1 MQPENQFHTKV
12 LLILGNS
19 EVISERYTL
28 YKKRIQGILRRLEQQ
43 RIDLSIS
50 LLNGP
55 QFEISKDF
63 NSFTSFYEI
72 DFSSQFDS
80 IVCLHTF
87 DSSRTLD
94 VFNKI
99 TALLRKSGR
108 LHVFNI
114 FSNEDNLREDHNVTP
129 LNNIKNLALTQG
141 YELDRILIKARD
153 EQATFKEQNI
163 QDLLNYS
170 SESEYFEFAKLF
182 FPRLD
187 NQSSFYHLVFS
198 KKLITEDH
206 LQYINESN
214 LVSFEV
220 LFEQSFGHKL
230 TESLWHYKYSNGAG
244 FSLGL
249 FRSKNTTAPENLIA
263 HYGGIK
269 REILFFGK
277 PKLALQIGDVMVDS
291 SKIKSLSRRG
301 PFFNIATTFLDQH
314 IGFTREALVGFGFP
328 NLKAM
333 KVASLIGIYQEVDQF
348 MEISWPVSAKRFLMY
363 SCFSLNKDNWQKYE
377 FKINQLWRGMSN
389 DLVNA
394 IVGVRSSGY
403 LYRRFLDRPGKQYKC
418 FLVMNRFTKSPT
430 AMLVLTVD
438 GYRCELIDLVVPFSN
453 VSVAI
458 SIARYLAYEFSSKNL
473 FLKITK
479 SFSQLFNTPLSTT
492 QELDIKIPAN
502 SWTRGPDIKSMQNSW
517 WLTSGD
523 MDFV

>member
-1 MQPENQFHTKV
+1 MQPENQFHKKV
-12 LLILGNS
+12 LLIVGNV
-19 EVISERYTL
+19 EKIAERHPL
-28 YKKRIQGILRRLEQQ
+28 YKKKIQALLRRLEQQ

-50 LLNGP
+50 FLNGT

-63 NSFTSFYEI
+63 NSFTSMNEI

-80 IVCLHTF
+80 VVCLHTF
-87 DSSRTLD
+87 NSTRTLD

-99 TALLRKSGR
+99 TALLRQSGD

-114 FSNEDNLREDHNVTP
+114 FSNEDDLTEDPKVTP
-129 LNNIKNLALTQG
+129 LNNLKNLALTQG
-141 YELDRILIKARD
+141 YELDRILTQARD
-153 EQATFKEQNI
+153 EHAAIEEQNI
-163 QDLLNYS
+163 PDLLNDS
-170 SESEYFEFAKLF
+170 CESEYLEFARLF
-182 FPRLD
+182 FSSRD
-187 NQSSFYHLVFS
+187 DQSSFYHLVFS
-198 KKLITEDH
+198 KKLIAEDH

-214 LVSFEV
+214 MVSFEV
-220 LFEQSFGHKL
+220 LFEQSFNHKI
-230 TESLWHYKYSNGAG
+230 TENLWHYKYANGAG

-249 FRSKNTTAPENLIA
+249 FRSKKTDAPETLIA

-277 PKLALQIGDVMVDS
+277 PKLALQIGDVMVDT

-314 IGFTREALVGFGFP
+314 IGFSREALLGFGFP

-348 MEISWPVSAKRFLMY
+348 MEISWPASAKRSLMY
-363 SCFSLNKDNWQKYE
+363 SCISLSQDNWQKYE
-377 FKINQLWRGMSN
+377 FKINQLWQGMSH

-403 LYRRFLDRPGKQYKC
+403 LYRRFFERPGKHYKC

-430 AMLVLTVD
+430 AILVLTDD
-438 GYRCELIDLVVPFSN
+438 GSRCELIDLVVPFSN
-453 VSVAI
+453 ISVAI
-458 SIARYLAYEFSSKNL
+458 SMARYLADEFSSTNL
-473 FLKITK
+473 FFKITK
-479 SFSQLFNTPLSTT
+479 SFSQLFKTPLSTL
-492 QELDIKIPAN
+492 QELDIKIPTN
-502 SWTRGPDIKSMQNSW
+502 CWTRGPDTKSMQNSW